1 MPRRALIV
9 LVALVAAGVCAA
21 VALAAQPKSEGFYG
35 GTFKN
40 GKNYVNFLVDTSNKI
55 TVADVQYVCKGKSV
69 IAPSSK
75 RFRPRRISS
84 TGAFSFTYKS
94 RIISNDGHAR
104 KVARGRVTIRGR
116 FVTRTRAKGTARVKS
131 TKCPKRKQGFVA
143 RGPQIEG

>member
-1 MPRRALIV
+1 MSKRLLITTAV
-9 LVALVAAGVCAA
+9 LAIAGVCAVGA
-21 VALAAQPKSEGFYG
+21 FAAQPKSEGFYG
-35 GTFKN
+35 GTFKD

-55 TVADVQYVCKGKSV
+55 PVVDVQYVCKGKSV
-69 IAPSSK
+69 IAPTSK

-116 FVTRTRAKGTARVKS
+116 FVSSTRAKGTARVKS